1 MFSRILLLSLPACA
15 WSAYTITDS
24 PQSLAKFKEE
34 YNLKKADLDDAFK
47 ILEFNEAIRGSAS
60 PSSADESKM
69 WAWYSTVTGP
79 KKVEAQQFLQQ
90 VEKDGLVHEQLLST
104 FVTGLT
110 AVLPA
115 GATPALVKNAATNFK
130 ALLGSTL
137 PVEDKL
143 AVNKGTLTAWKQ
155 LKVMSAAEKAK
166 AIEIAKLKMFEQW
179 SGSLD
184 KAYKTADLDDYQK
197 MTKCF
202 AETVGTATPGAAGAG
217 TNNWEVYSRMPV
229 DLQTKIQ
236 TYMLEKLSA
245 RIV

>member
-1 MFSRILLLSLPACA
+1 MGLVLNSDRSQEGRSSAVLATSGEGWLGSRAALVDFRYRVDRRLALPAA
-15 WSAYTITDS
+15 T
-24 PQSLAKFKEE
+24 
-34 YNLKKADLDDAFK
+34 
-47 ILEFNEAIRGSAS
+47 
-60 PSSADESKM
+60 
-69 WAWYSTVTGP
+69 
-79 KKVEAQQFLQQ
+79 
-90 VEKDGLVHEQLLST
+90 
-104 FVTGLT
+104 
-110 AVLPA
+110 
-115 GATPALVKNAATNFK
+115 TPALLKNAATNFK
-130 ALLGSTL
+130 ALLGST
-137 PVEDKL
+137 PAVEDKL
-143 AVNKGTLTAWKQ
+143 AVNKGTVTAWKQ

-179 SGSLD
+179 SASFD
-184 KAYKTADLDDYQK
+184 TAYLTADLDDYQK